1 MGWSFCK
8 NNINKKKINEI
19 LLESHRNLL
28 LDHNNTNFDIN
39 IYDNNIRAYQIEFYK
54 NINNEINL
62 MNYLDSI
69 KNTKNIIF
77 KEYYDLELF
86 LYFDVLCAKN
96 KIKHSGVHNFTSS
109 YSIFIE
115 LINLLNDVQFE
126 EIKIK

>member
-8 NNINKKKINEI
+8 NHLNKEKINEI

-77 KEYYDLELF
+77 KEYYDLGLF
-86 LYFDVLCAKN
+86 LYFNFLCAKKRLN
-96 KIKHSGVHNFTSS
+96 IAVYMILLLHIVF
-109 YSIFIE
+109 
-115 LINLLNDVQFE
+115 LLN
-126 EIKIK
+126 